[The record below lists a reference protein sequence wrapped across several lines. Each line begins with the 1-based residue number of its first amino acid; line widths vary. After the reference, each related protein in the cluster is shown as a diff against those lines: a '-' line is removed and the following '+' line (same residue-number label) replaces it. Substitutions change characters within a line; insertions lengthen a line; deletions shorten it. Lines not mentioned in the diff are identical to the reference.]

1 MKLVVGLGNIGAMYA
16 NTRHNVG
23 FIVIDH
29 FLSLNKE
36 TLSNKEKLFCEL
48 GVFRNKE
55 ETYIIMKPTT
65 YMNLSGKAL
74 KSVMNYYQMTPD
86 DVLVFVD
93 DVYLEVGEMRLRE
106 QGGHGGQ
113 NGLRNIIEDIETET
127 FKRVR
132 IGIGLDKRTPLDQY
146 VLSKFK
152 THELE
157 TIEDIK
163 NSCAIII
170 SNFIEGI
177 PYKDI
182 MTTFNKKRGSSG
194 S

>member
-1 MKLVVGLGNIGAMYA
+1 MKLVVGLGNIGDTYA

-29 FLSLNKE
+29 FLSLQKE
-36 TLSNKEKLFCEL
+36 TLSHKEKLSCNL
-48 GVFRNKE
+48 GVFRQNNE
-55 ETYIIMKPTT
+55 SYVIMKPTT

-74 KSVMNYYQMTPD
+74 KSVMNYYQIKHE

-113 NGLRNIIEDIETET
+113 NGLRHIIEEIETEN

-132 IGIGLDKRTPLDQY
+132 IGIGLDKRIPLDQY

-157 TIEDIK
+157 VIEDIK
-163 NSCAIII
+163 NTCAMII
-170 SNFIEGI
+170 SQFIEGI
-177 PYKDI
+177 SYKDI

>member
-29 FLSLNKE
+29 FLSVHKE
-36 TLSNKEKLFCEL
+36 ALTHKEKLFCEL
-48 GVFRNKE
+48 GVFHHKE
-55 ETYIIMKPTT
+55 ESYILMKPTT
-65 YMNLSGKAL
+65 YMNLSGKAI
-74 KSVMNYYQMTPD
+74 KSVMNYYDISKD

-93 DVYLEVGEMRLRE
+93 DVYLEAGDMRLRE
-106 QGGHGGQ
+106 KGGHGGQ
-113 NGLRNIIEDIETET
+113 NGLRNIIEEIQTED

-132 IGIGLDKRTPLDQY
+132 IGIGLDKRIPLDQY

-152 THELE
+152 VHERE
-157 TIEDIK
+157 TMEDIK
-163 NSCAIII
+163 NDCEIII
-170 SNFIEGI
+170 TKFIEGV

>member
-1 MKLVVGLGNIGAMYA
+1 MKLVVGLGNIGDTYA

-29 FLSLNKE
+29 FLSLQKE
-36 TLSNKEKLFCEL
+36 TLLHKEKLSCTL
-48 GVFRNKE
+48 GVFRQNNE
-55 ETYIIMKPTT
+55 SYVIMKPTT
-65 YMNLSGKAL
+65 FMNLSGKAL
-74 KSVMNYYQMTPD
+74 KSVMNYYQIEKE

-113 NGLRNIIEDIETET
+113 NGLRHIIEEIETEH

-132 IGIGLDKRTPLDQY
+132 IGIGLDKRIPLDQY

-157 TIEDIK
+157 AMEDIK
-163 NSCAIII
+163 NACAEII
-170 SNFIEGI
+170 SKFIEGVS
-177 PYKDI
+177 YKDI